1 MAYKVISYFT
11 DLTDNGYAYNVGDTY
26 PRAGLEPDSARILEL
41 STDANRRGVALIEEV
56 QKKAETAEDKAEPV
70 ESVPKK
76 RGRKSKDDD

>member
-56 QKKAETAEDKAEPV
+56 REKAETAEPV
-70 ESVPKK
+70 ESAPKK
-76 RGRKSKDDD
+76 RGRKPKDDD

>member
-56 QKKAETAEDKAEPV
+56 RAKAEPAEEEAEPV
-70 ESVPKK
+70 ESAPKK
-76 RGRKSKDDD
+76 RSRKKDD